1 MNDFT
6 ETQRLNIVNE
16 YSIFDTEAELEYD
29 DITFLA
35 SRICNTQISTI
46 TFVDEKRQWFKSKV
60 GFEHN
65 ENPVIMSFCALS
77 LSKNNDIIV
86 SSVLAMPWIKF
97 FK

>member
-65 ENPVIMSFCALS
+65 ENPVIMSLFLERLKAQ
-77 LSKNNDIIV
+77 KDIITG
-86 SSVLAMPWIKF
+86 F
-97 FK
+97 